1 MRALLASILCA
12 FLLAGSLRVS
22 VILLINNIYGGAMQS
37 LLFTCVVLTLINV
50 YLLIYINTLW
60 LYPKKWI
67 KKTNS
72 NSRSFNPRV
81 NNQACAGITV
91 TITAALMCVSWAAY
105 FYALIF

>member
-37 LLFTCVVLTLINV
+37 LLFICVFSTLHNV
-50 YLLIYINTLW
+50 CLLFYINTLW
-60 LYPKKWI
+60 LYPKEWI

-72 NSRSFNPRV
+72 NPRSFNPRV
-81 NNQACAGITV
+81 NNQTCAGITV

>member
-1 MRALLASILCA
+1 
-12 FLLAGSLRVS
+12 
-22 VILLINNIYGGAMQS
+22 MQS

>member
-22 VILLINNIYGGAMQS
+22 VILLINNIHGGAMQN
-37 LLFTCVVLTLINV
+37 LLFAYTVLTLINV

-60 LYPKKWI
+60 LYPKEWI

-72 NSRSFNPRV
+72 NPRSFNPRV

>member
-60 LYPKKWI
+60 LYPK
-67 KKTNS
+67 
-72 NSRSFNPRV
+72 
-81 NNQACAGITV
+81 
-91 TITAALMCVSWAAY
+91 
-105 FYALIF
+105 